1 MDKMISLLK
10 RPKPKIFEIEHSDI
24 ALNSQMFDL
33 VSKLEANLSK
43 LAVVLKD
50 NDVAGKNAKLA
61 ELENNF
67 LSLKSKVD
75 TLLGDVR
82 KIMSIEV
89 QNKDFILVNDDA
101 FLRDKQERL
110 VRMSE
115 VLDELLELF
124 SERPAASE
132 LKADILQSMYQR
144 IDVLVDSI
152 NNIVNDDKSLE
163 NTYSKIELL

>member
-1 MDKMISLLK
+1 MISLLR

-33 VSKLEANLSK
+33 VSKIESNLSK
-43 LAVVLKD
+43 LAIVLKD
-50 NDVAGKNAKLA
+50 NDIASKNAKLA
-61 ELENNF
+61 ELENSF

-75 TLLGDVR
+75 TLLLDVR
-82 KIMSIEV
+82 KIMSIEI

-101 FLRDKQERL
+101 YLGDKQERL
-110 VRMSE
+110 DKMSN

-124 SERPAASE
+124 AQRPAASE
-132 LKADILQSMYQR
+132 LKADILQSIYQR
-144 IDVLVDSI
+144 INILIDSI
-152 NNIVNDDKSLE
+152 NNVVNDDKSLE